1 MEKSIM
7 IKRSNDFSSILEN
20 YFTKHLSLERKFSTN
35 TYNTYLMVI
44 RQYINYLSEQKHE
57 KSKSISIYSFNKQNI
72 LDFLEYVEKILKCSP
87 KTRNHKLTIINS
99 FLEYAQSVN
108 PIYLDIYLKS
118 KSIKL
123 KKFKLEKMDFLTKEE
138 LEAFMKTINIK
149 SKNGY
154 KHYVLIALLYEA
166 GLRVSELINLKVTN
180 LFFLSESP
188 YIKILGKGNKERIVY
203 LNNDVVSIINDY
215 IDKFG
220 ITLGYLFLNH
230 SNRQL
235 TRFGVVK
242 IINKYYEL
250 SKKECPTL
258 MNKTITPHSFR
269 HSKAVHLLMNNT
281 ALPIIQRFLG
291 HSSIKTTEIYLD
303 ITNDEVSRSI
313 LKASSI
319 IDNDENSKATWEG
332 DDKLIELLENLK

>member
-1 MEKSIM
+1 M
-7 IKRSNDFSSILEN
+7 
-20 YFTKHLSLERKFSTN
+20 
-35 TYNTYLMVI
+35 
-44 RQYINYLSEQKHE
+44 
-57 KSKSISIYSFNKQNI
+57 
-72 LDFLEYVEKILKCSP
+72 
-87 KTRNHKLTIINS
+87 
-99 FLEYAQSVN
+99 
-108 PIYLDIYLKS
+108 
-118 KSIKL
+118 
-123 KKFKLEKMDFLTKEE
+123 
-138 LEAFMKTINIK
+138 
-149 SKNGY
+149 
-154 KHYVLIALLYEA
+154 LIELLYES
-166 GLRVSELINLKVTN
+166 GLRDSELINLKVTN

-220 ITLGYLFLNH
+220 VTSGYLFLNH

-242 IINKYYEL
+242 LINKYYEL